1 MREPLAGRSDA
12 MSDRE
17 LVVLGTASQTRV
29 VPGRVALGG
38 EAATEN
44 QVGHLGEADRDLRPW
59 QTNVLRCMAIG
70 IAKRE
75 PPARGR
81 MMAGYGSKSA
91 DRRQLVASPVH
102 RAMSET
108 DTPLEMFESE
118 ELLPS
123 PAAADAMERSLA
135 VTRRHAAAGTVY
147 DSDGMVAPGVVA
159 DLAGAGYWGL
169 RAGAKYG
176 GSGAS
181 FGVWAPY
188 VAKMTAVDPWVAG
201 LSSPHAALGPVN
213 LIGRFGDDEQ
223 KQRLLPPLARGER
236 LGAFAVTEPGTA
248 SDWGA
253 IRTTAARSGGGLLL
267 TGEKLFI
274 SNVAPG
280 RTAGVLC
287 QIDGRLTMLI
297 VELPLTEDDRFRTV
311 SYDLRAPRHITNRAL
326 IFDQFPVPAAN
337 VLDANGRSAA
347 YHGLNH
353 GRVLVCAFSAG
364 ILRLMAGTLIPW
376 VQTRETFGAVIGSR
390 ELVQRRLGRLAAR
403 IVACDALTAWAS
415 QLLDRDY
422 RGELECVLTKV
433 FGSEAVKEATVDLLL
448 KTHGSRAFLPGNLFS
463 DSIYDLLA
471 PTVFEGEN
479 EILTLGFFSS
489 LAKARLASPGPGLPL
504 AQLRP
509 ASTPHLEELAVAA
522 AAELHGAG
530 REIDSALHHEG
541 AALAQ
546 HQATAVELAQRVQQA
561 AVMLVVSRYGARQND
576 PLVRNAAA
584 CMASELGQRLSGSR
598 PTATYHRMLT
608 DLGAAVAEDRFSP
621 VAEAPRG
628 TVAMPSHVPDPR
640 GRPDDRR

>member
-1 MREPLAGRSDA
+1 MASHRSA
-12 MSDRE
+12 
-17 LVVLGTASQTRV
+17 
-29 VPGRVALGG
+29 
-38 EAATEN
+38 
-44 QVGHLGEADRDLRPW
+44 
-59 QTNVLRCMAIG
+59 
-70 IAKRE
+70 
-75 PPARGR
+75 
-81 MMAGYGSKSA
+81 SA
-91 DRRQLVASPVH
+91 DLGQAVASPVY
-102 RAMSET
+102 RATSEV
-108 DTPLEMFESE
+108 DPPLDMFDSV

-123 PAAADAMERSLA
+123 AASAAAMERSLA
-135 VTRRHAAAGTVY
+135 VARRYVAAGTVY
-147 DSDGMVAPGVVA
+147 DGEGMVAPDVVA
-159 DLAGAGYWGL
+159 DLAEAGYWGL
-169 RAGAKYG
+169 RAPAEHG

-181 FGVWAPY
+181 LGVWAPF
-188 VAKMTAVDPWVAG
+188 VATMATVDPWVAG

-253 IRTTAARSGGGLLL
+253 IRTTAARSGDALLL

-274 SNVAPG
+274 TNAAPG

-297 VELPLTEDDRFRTV
+297 VELPPAEDERFRTV

-326 IFDQFPVPAAN
+326 IFDRFPVPAAN

-364 ILRLMAGTLIPW
+364 ILRIMAGTLIPW

-415 QLLDRDY
+415 QLLDQGY

-448 KTHGSRAFLPGNLFS
+448 KTFGSRAFLPGNLFS
-463 DSIYDLLA
+463 DSVYDLLA
-471 PTVFEGEN
+471 PAVYEGEN

-489 LAKARLASPGPGLPL
+489 LAKAHLASPGPGLSTVQRRPPPALDPGDL
-504 AQLRP
+504 A
-509 ASTPHLEELAVAA
+509 AAA
-522 AAELHGAG
+522 AAELHHAG
-530 REIDSALHHEG
+530 SEIESALHHDG

-546 HQATAVELAQRVQQA
+546 HQATAAELAQRVQQA
-561 AVMLVVSRYGARQND
+561 TVMLVVSRYGARHND
-576 PLVRNAAA
+576 PLVRHAAIY
-584 CMASELGQRLSGSR
+584 MASELGQRLSGNR
-598 PTATYHRMLT
+598 PTAAYHRMLT

-621 VAEAPRG
+621 VADAPKKA
-628 TVAMPSHVPDPR
+628 VAMPDHVSAPAQR
-640 GRPDDRR
+640 A